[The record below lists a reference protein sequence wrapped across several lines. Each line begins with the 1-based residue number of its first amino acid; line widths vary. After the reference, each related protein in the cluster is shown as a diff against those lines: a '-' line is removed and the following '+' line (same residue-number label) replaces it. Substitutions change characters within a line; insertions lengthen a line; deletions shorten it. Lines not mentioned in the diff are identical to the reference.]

1 MTQTSG
7 LGVGAEHQGGQARQ
21 KTPSSEGHL
30 TLGGGPGPR
39 EGWHWRMSGAGDT
52 GLRPGEGQRTKW
64 HSWQGSHEGLAL
76 TPSLAVPPAPR
87 PAS

>member
-21 KTPSSEGHL
+21 KTPSAEGHL

-52 GLRPGEGQRTKW
+52 ARGRGRDSERSGTAGR
-64 HSWQGSHEGLAL
+64 
-76 TPSLAVPPAPR
+76 APTR
-87 PAS
+87 GWP